1 MGEGK
6 EWQMKGCRKGLRGG
20 WLGERVGGEGEGD
33 RRGKIGGQEEKET

>member
-20 WLGERVGGEGEGD
+20 WLGRGLEERVGGEGEGD
-33 RRGKIGGQEEKET
+33 GRGKIGG